1 VFRRRPDVAEAKR
14 LLLDA
19 GLPGAVMCGSGAGV
33 AGLLPNDPL
42 VDDVAELRR
51 DLERLT
57 GFPPISTES
66 LGT

>member
-1 VFRRRPDVAEAKR
+1 
-14 LLLDA
+14 
-19 GLPGAVMCGSGAGV
+19 MCGSGAGV